1 MHLHGPCG
9 VFIKSRLADLFFFY
23 FFFIFFFFFMW
34 PFLVGLAERVED
46 GFGQSKEREALIT
59 EC

>member
-9 VFIKSRLADLFFFY
+9 VFIKSRLADLFL
-23 FFFIFFFFFMW
+23 FFFFFFFFFILW

-46 GFGQSKEREALIT
+46 GFG
-59 EC
+59 

>member
-9 VFIKSRLADLFFFY
+9 VFIKSRLADLFLFL
-23 FFFIFFFFFMW
+23 W

-46 GFGQSKEREALIT
+46 GFGQSKEREAPIT